1 MDPKPIGERHPVIVG
16 TPNEARRWAQANG
29 RNLHDVTVADRV
41 RRLIGRSGP
50 DTHLII
56 MPSYWQMPDHF
67 LRRVEVQIL
76 QDHGA
81 TVQWED

>member
-1 MDPKPIGERHPVIVG
+1 MDPKPIGERHPVVIG
-16 TPNEARRWAQANG
+16 TPTEARHWAEANG
-29 RNLHDVTVADRV
+29 QSVLSVTVADRV

-56 MPSYWQMPDHF
+56 MPSYWSMPDHY

-76 QDHGA
+76 QAEGA

>member
-1 MDPKPIGERHPVIVG
+1 VDSKPISERHPVVIG
-16 TPNEARRWAQANG
+16 TPAEARRWAEANG
-29 RNLHDVTVADRV
+29 RSLPNITVADRV

-56 MPSYWQMPDHF
+56 MPSYWTMPDHF
-67 LRRVEVQIL
+67 LRRVEVQML
-76 QDHGA
+76 QAEGA